1 MAAFFIANAKIV
13 AGRLPFLTVWQ
24 DSFAA
29 RAKLREE
36 VCELM
41 PKSAI
46 NLFPAM
52 SLKKRI

>member
-1 MAAFFIANAKIV
+1 MAAFFIANAEIV

-24 DSFAA
+24 DSFSA